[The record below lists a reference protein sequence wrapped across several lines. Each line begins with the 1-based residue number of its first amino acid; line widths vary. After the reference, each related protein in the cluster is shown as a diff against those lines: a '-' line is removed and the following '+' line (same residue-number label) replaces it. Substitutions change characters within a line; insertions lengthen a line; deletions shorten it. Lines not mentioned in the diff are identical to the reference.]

1 MADIDSAL
9 QILSRNNYKLT
20 KQRKELLKYLYQF
33 QIEYINVSQVDEFMH
48 QLYPKMS
55 HNTIYRN
62 IRDFN
67 RLGIVEMQTRQGV
80 LQVKYQCD
88 FDHFHHHHFICT
100 NCGKVR
106 ELDVNVRW
114 NSLNDNCQDAELRA
128 IDLKFMGF
136 VTNAC
141 KNSKI
146 VSRYIKI
153 TF

>member
-33 QIEYINVSQVDEFMH
+33 QNEYINVSQVDEFMH

-62 IRDFN
+62 IRDFD

-106 ELDVNVRW
+106 ELDECPMEQFERQ
-114 NSLNDNCQDAELRA
+114 LPGYRITGHRFEIYGICDECMQ
-128 IDLKFMGF
+128 KF
-136 VTNAC
+136 
-141 KNSKI
+141 KN
-146 VSRYIKI
+146 R
-153 TF
+153 

>member
-33 QIEYINVSQVDEFMH
+33 QNEYINVSQVDEFMH

-106 ELDVNVRW
+106 ELDECPMEQFERQ
-114 NSLNDNCQDAELRA
+114 LQDAELRV
-128 IDLKFMGF
+128 IDLRFMEF
-136 VTNAC
+136 AMNAC

-146 VSRYIKI
+146 ISRYIKI

>member
-33 QIEYINVSQVDEFMH
+33 QSEYINVSQVDEFMH

-55 HNTIYRN
+55 HNTDYRN
-62 IRDFN
+62 IRDFD

-106 ELDVNVRW
+106 ELDECPMEQFARQ
-114 NSLNDNCQDAELRA
+114 LPGYRITGHRFEIYGICDECMQ
-128 IDLKFMGF
+128 KF
-136 VTNAC
+136 
-141 KNSKI
+141 KN
-146 VSRYIKI
+146 R
-153 TF
+153 

>member
-33 QIEYINVSQVDEFMH
+33 QNEYINVSQVDEFMH

-106 ELDVNVRW
+106 ELDECPMEQFERQ
-114 NSLNDNCQDAELRA
+114 LPGCR
-128 IDLKFMGF
+128 
-136 VTNAC
+136 
-141 KNSKI
+141 
-146 VSRYIKI
+146 I
-153 TF
+153 TGH

>member
-33 QIEYINVSQVDEFMH
+33 QSEYINVSQVDEFMH

-55 HNTIYRN
+55 HNTVYRN
-62 IRDFN
+62 IRDFD
-67 RLGIVEMQTRQGV
+67 RLGSVEMQTRQGV

-100 NCGKVR
+100 KCGKVR
-106 ELDVNVRW
+106 ELDECPMEQFARQ
-114 NSLNDNCQDAELRA
+114 LPGYRITGHRFEIYGICDECMQ
-128 IDLKFMGF
+128 KF
-136 VTNAC
+136 
-141 KNSKI
+141 KN
-146 VSRYIKI
+146 R
-153 TF
+153 

>member
-33 QIEYINVSQVDEFMH
+33 QSEYINVSQVDEFMH

-67 RLGIVEMQTRQGV
+67 RSGIVEMQTRQGV

-106 ELDVNVRW
+106 ELDECPMEQFARQ
-114 NSLNDNCQDAELRA
+114 LPGYRITGHRFEIYGICDECMQ
-128 IDLKFMGF
+128 KF
-136 VTNAC
+136 
-141 KNSKI
+141 KN
-146 VSRYIKI
+146 R
-153 TF
+153 

>member
-33 QIEYINVSQVDEFMH
+33 QSEYINVSQVDEFMH

-55 HNTIYRN
+55 HNTVYRN
-62 IRDFN
+62 IRDFD
-67 RLGIVEMQTRQGV
+67 RLGSLRCRRGRVCCRLSINAILIIFTITILSVRTAAKSVNWMNAQWNNLHGN
-80 LQVKYQCD
+80 YQD
-88 FDHFHHHHFICT
+88 I
-100 NCGKVR
+100 
-106 ELDVNVRW
+106 
-114 NSLNDNCQDAELRA
+114 ELRA
-128 IDLKFMGF
+128 IALKFMGS

>member
-1 MADIDSAL
+1 MTDIDSAL

-33 QIEYINVSQVDEFMH
+33 QSEYINVSQVDEFMH

-62 IRDFN
+62 IRDFD

-88 FDHFHHHHFICT
+88 
-100 NCGKVR
+100 
-106 ELDVNVRW
+106 LDRKSTRL
-114 NSLNDNCQDAELRA
+114 NSSHVSISYAVFC
-128 IDLKFMGF
+128 LKKKKANKATTRGPD
-136 VTNAC
+136 
-141 KNSKI
+141 
-146 VSRYIKI
+146 
-153 TF
+153 

>member
-33 QIEYINVSQVDEFMH
+33 QSEYINVSQVDEFMH

-62 IRDFN
+62 IRDFD
-67 RLGIVEMQTRQGV
+67 RWGIVEMQTRQGV

-106 ELDVNVRW
+106 ELDECPMEQFARQ
-114 NSLNDNCQDAELRA
+114 LPGYRITGHRFEIYGICDECMQ
-128 IDLKFMGF
+128 KF
-136 VTNAC
+136 
-141 KNSKI
+141 KN
-146 VSRYIKI
+146 R
-153 TF
+153 

>member
-33 QIEYINVSQVDEFMH
+33 QSEYINVSQVDEFMH

-55 HNTIYRN
+55 YNTIYRN
-62 IRDFN
+62 IRDFD

-106 ELDVNVRW
+106 ELDECPMEQFARQ
-114 NSLNDNCQDAELRA
+114 LPGYRITGHRFEIYGICDECMQ
-128 IDLKFMGF
+128 KF
-136 VTNAC
+136 
-141 KNSKI
+141 KNH
-146 VSRYIKI
+146 
-153 TF
+153 